1 MPALTAF
8 NLAEFIPSL
17 FACDRKRALQVEAVH
32 ESGATLRFHASACSS
47 MKGKALDEASILR
60 LVDAALLLALVGSR
74 GASARTQSSS
84 VRMRMLE
91 TPPPGDLIIEAR
103 VTCLSG
109 NLGCGEATIR
119 SPGSD
124 HIYGMATGSYRLP
137 GTNRAA

>member
-1 MPALTAF
+1 MPVLTAL

-32 ESGATLRFHASACSS
+32 ESGATLRFHASACCS
-47 MKGKALDEASILR
+47 GDGLPLDDGTLLR

-74 GASARTQSSS
+74 GASTRTQSTSI
-84 VRMRMLE
+84 RMRMLE

-103 VTCLSG
+103 VTCLNG
-109 NLGCGEATIR
+109 NLGCGEATLR
-119 SPGSD
+119 SPDSE
-124 HIYGMATGSYRLP
+124 HIYAMATGSYRIP